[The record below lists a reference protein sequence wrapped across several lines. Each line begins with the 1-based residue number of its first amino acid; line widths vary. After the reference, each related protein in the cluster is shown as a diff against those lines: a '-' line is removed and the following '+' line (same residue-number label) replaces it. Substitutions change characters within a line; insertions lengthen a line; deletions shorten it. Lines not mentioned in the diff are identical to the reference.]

1 MTDSTDDAETLSIQS
16 TYCQKHKA
24 GKGLWPH
31 ECPECNKQRRN
42 EEMSNVQPKRNITMP
57 KRPAPQSQAAQK
69 ETTKEFEVTQGP
81 TRKAWKVGI
90 YGEPGVGKSTLA
102 SLCQNAVFADIEGS
116 MLDLDVA
123 RVNGLERWEDLRAW
137 VRSRSALVGG
147 VFGIDSMSMAED
159 WCADYIIRT
168 KADSSGAR
176 ASTSIEDFKYK
187 TGTRFVADEFRLLL
201 ADIEASFKR
210 GASWIMIAHNRV
222 SVFNNPDDKNYIIH
236 APDLLEAKDVS
247 SRAEWVRFCDHVAYI
262 GKDTMVDRGKAIGG
276 ATRTIYMDSS
286 SSRVCKQRG
295 LDVDILPWADKDDD
309 SFWQLVGLN
318 KKQEK

>member
-1 MTDSTDDAETLSIQS
+1 MSET
-16 TYCQKHKA
+16 
-24 GKGLWPH
+24 
-31 ECPECNKQRRN
+31 
-42 EEMSNVQPKRNITMP
+42 QPKRTVMP
-57 KRPAPQSQAAQK
+57 KRPAPNGVVANQTQQEK
-69 ETTKEFEVTQGP
+69 KEFGVTRGP
-81 TRKAWKVGI
+81 MRRAWKVGI

-123 RVNGLERWEDLRAW
+123 RVSGIERWEDLRAW
-137 VRSRSALVGG
+137 VRHCAENLVGG
-147 VFGIDSMSMAED
+147 IFGIDSMSMAED

-168 KADSSGAR
+168 KTDSSGSR
-176 ASTSIEDFKYK
+176 ATTSIEDFKYK

-210 GASWIMIAHNRV
+210 GSSWIMVAHNRV

-276 ATRTIYMDSS
+276 ATRTIYMDSA

-295 LDVDILPWADKDDD
+295 LDVDILPWQSKEDD

-318 KKQEK
+318 KKQEG

>member
-1 MTDSTDDAETLSIQS
+1 
-16 TYCQKHKA
+16 
-24 GKGLWPH
+24 
-31 ECPECNKQRRN
+31 
-42 EEMSNVQPKRNITMP
+42 MSDVQPKRSITMP
-57 KRPAPQSQAAQK
+57 KRQVTPVNLPAQQDK
-69 ETTKEFEVTQGP
+69 KEFGVTRGP

-123 RVNGLERWEDLRAW
+123 RVDGIERWEDLRAW
-137 VRSRSALVGG
+137 VRGCATNIVGG

-168 KADSSGAR
+168 KSDSSGQK

-187 TGTRFVADEFRLLL
+187 TGARFVADEFRLLL

-210 GASWIMIAHNRV
+210 GSSWVMVAHNRV

-236 APDLLEAKDVS
+236 APDLLESKDVS

-276 ATRTIYMDSS
+276 ATRTIYMDSA

-295 LDVDILPWADKDDD
+295 LDVDILPWQSKEDDT
-309 SFWQLVGLN
+309 FWQLVGLN
-318 KKQEK
+318 KKQEG